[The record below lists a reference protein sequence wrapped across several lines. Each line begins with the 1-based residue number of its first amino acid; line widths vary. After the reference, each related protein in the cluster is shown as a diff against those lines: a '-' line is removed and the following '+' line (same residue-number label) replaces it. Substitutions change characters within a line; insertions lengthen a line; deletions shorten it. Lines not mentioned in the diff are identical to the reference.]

1 MIEKN
6 SISFIPNKKLMKHGP
21 GTFIENFKKNLKEK
35 KIKYFYGND
44 YNVVKKIFINSCTF
58 TYFFWLIK
66 QKFYGAEVI
75 QRVDGKL
82 WQYKFKKV
90 GIYKTLYSIFF
101 NLLVLLTM
109 IFISNKII
117 FQSKFVKKL
126 WNNKF
131 IKKKK
136 TFVIYNF
143 CKKFEKRKIEDKSK
157 VKLICV
163 EGNIDDAFNSKEHL
177 KLIKNYSVLIY
188 GNVSKST
195 KLHLKK
201 YKNLK
206 FAGSFSRKNILKLY
220 KTTEKLIYY
229 SLEFNAACSNST
241 IEALSHSVPAI
252 AFNSGSMNEIIN
264 SKNGILI
271 NYDIKK
277 FRDEKYLNS
286 LQIEKKISQIEKNY
300 KFYSKN
306 AFYTAKK
313 KFNFKKNSSK
323 YIQAIFN

>member
-21 GTFIENFKKNLKEK
+21 GTFLNNFKRSLKK
-35 KIKYFYGND
+35 RKIKYYYGNNH
-44 YNVVKKIFINSCTF
+44 NVAKKIFLNSCTF
-58 TYFFWLIK
+58 VYFFWLVK
-66 QKFYGAEVI
+66 QKFFGAEVI
-75 QRVDGKL
+75 QRVDGRL

-90 GIYKTLYSIFF
+90 GLYNKLYSIFF

-109 IFISNKII
+109 IFISDKVI
-117 FQSKFVKKL
+117 FQSKYVKKI

-136 TFVIYNF
+136 IFVIYNF
-143 CKKFEKRKIEDKSK
+143 CKKLKKRKLKDKSK

-163 EGNIDDAFNSKEHL
+163 EGDIDDAFNSTEHL
-177 KLIKNYSVLIY
+177 KLIKNYFVLIY
-188 GNVSKST
+188 GKVSKST

-206 FAGSFSRKNILKLY
+206 FVGSITRENILKLY
-220 KTTEKLIYY
+220 KSNDKLIYY
-229 SLEFNAACSNST
+229 SLEFNSACSNST
-241 IEALSHSVPAI
+241 IEALSHSIPAI

-264 SKNGILI
+264 SKNGVLI
-271 NYDIKK
+271 NYDMKK
-277 FRDEKYLNS
+277 FKDKNYLNS
-286 LQIEKKISQIEKNY
+286 LQIEKKISQIEKKY

-306 AFYTAKK
+306 AFFTAKK